1 MSFLFLLLTDR
12 ECQTK
17 TTDMPKTASKKIV
30 NAWAMYDWANSAY
43 NLVITSTIFPA
54 YYVGITAAAH
64 AGEKSYVNFFGR
76 KFINTALQDYALAV
90 VFLVVAIGSPI
101 LSSIADYKRNKKNWL
116 KGFCYLGSLAC
127 MALFWFTK
135 NNIEFGMIAFA
146 VAAWGFWSSLVFYNS
161 YLPDIAAPD
170 DQDRVSAKGFA
181 LGYIGSV
188 LLQIICFVI
197 ILQPT
202 WFGLSEADKSIGAR
216 ISFLLTGLWWLG
228 FAQITFRALPA
239 SSGAERKAKK
249 HVLINGF
256 HELQNVWS
264 QLKHMPSLRRFLLS
278 FFLYSMGVQTVML
291 VAAGF
296 GKKEIFPKPE
306 DEPKLL
312 ITIIIIQLVAM
323 VGATTMSRLSKRIG
337 NWWVITIALL
347 IWVGIT
353 ISAYFVQSQTM
364 FYVLAAVVGLVMG
377 GIQSMSRSTYSK
389 LLPETQ
395 DTTSFFS
402 FYDVSEKIALVI
414 GIFIFGYVEE
424 SSGSMRNSI
433 VALAGFF
440 VLGLIAMIYTKPAYE
455 KRMAE
460 LKNKQNEIV
469 HN

>member
-1 MSFLFLLLTDR
+1 
-12 ECQTK
+12 
-17 TTDMPKTASKKIV
+17 MPTTASKKIV

-54 YYVGITAAAH
+54 YYVGITAAAK

-76 KFINTALQDYALAV
+76 KFINTALQDYALGV
-90 VFLVVAIGSPI
+90 VFLIVAFSSPI

-116 KGFCYLGSLAC
+116 KGFCYLGSAAC
-127 MALFWFTK
+127 IALFWFTK
-135 NNIEFGMIAFA
+135 NTIEFGIIAFA
-146 VAAWGFWSSLVFYNS
+146 FAAWGFWSSLVFYNS
-161 YLPDIAAPD
+161 YLPDIAAPE
-170 DQDRVSAKGFA
+170 DQDRISAKGFV

-197 ILQPT
+197 ILKPT
-202 WFGLSEADKSIGAR
+202 WFGLNEADKTIGAR
-216 ISFLLTGLWWLG
+216 LSFLLTGLWWIG
-228 FAQITFRALPA
+228 FAQITFRALPTT
-239 SSGAERKAKK
+239 SGAERKAKK
-249 HVLINGF
+249 HVLVNGF
-256 HELQNVWS
+256 HELQMVWS
-264 QLKHMPSLRRFLLS
+264 QLKHAPSLRRFLLS
-278 FFLYSMGVQTVML
+278 FFLYSMGVQTVIL

-296 GKKEIFPKPE
+296 AKKEIFPKPE

-323 VGATTMSRLSKRIG
+323 VGAMVMSRLSKRIG
-337 NWWVITIALL
+337 NWWVIAIAVV
-347 IWVGIT
+347 IWIGIC
-353 ISAYFVQSQTM
+353 IAAYFITSQTM
-364 FYVLAAVVGLVMG
+364 FYVLAAIVGLVMG

-440 VLGLIAMIYTKPAYE
+440 ILSMVALIYAKPAYE
-455 KRMAE
+455 KRMTE
-460 LKNKQNEIV
+460 LKTK
-469 HN
+469 

>member
-1 MSFLFLLLTDR
+1 M
-12 ECQTK
+12 Q
-17 TTDMPKTASKKIV
+17 TASKKVI
-30 NAWAMYDWANSAY
+30 NGWAMYDWANSAY

-54 YYVGITAAAH
+54 YYVGITAAAN
-64 AGEKSYVNFFGR
+64 AGEKSYVSFFGR

-90 VFLVVAIGSPI
+90 VFLIVSFSSPI

-116 KGFCYLGSLAC
+116 KGFCYLGAAAC
-127 MALFWFTK
+127 MALVFFTK
-135 NNIEFGMIAFA
+135 DNIEFGIIAFA

-161 YLPDIAAPD
+161 YLPDIAAPE
-170 DQDRVSAKGFA
+170 DQDRISAKGFA

-188 LLQIICFVI
+188 LLQVICFVI
-197 ILQPT
+197 ILQPA
-202 WFGLSEADKSIGAR
+202 WFGLDPANKTLGPR
-216 ISFLLTGLWWLG
+216 LSFFLTGLWWVG
-228 FAQITFRALPA
+228 FAQITFRTLPSTPA
-239 SSGAERKAKK
+239 KETKARR
-249 HVLINGF
+249 HFLVNGF
-256 HELQNVWS
+256 HELKLVWS
-264 QLKHMPSLRRFLLS
+264 QLREMPSLKRFLFS

-296 GKKEIFPKPE
+296 GKKEIFPDPK

-323 VGATTMSRLSKRIG
+323 VGAWMMSRLSKRIG
-337 NWWVITIALL
+337 NWWVITLAVI
-347 IWVGIT
+347 IWIGVCIG
-353 ISAYFVQSQTM
+353 AYFVKTQTL
-364 FYVLAAVVGLVMG
+364 FYILAAIVGLVMG

-402 FYDVSEKIALVI
+402 FYDVTEKIALVI

-433 VALAGFF
+433 FALGGFF
-440 VLGLIAMIYTKPAYE
+440 LLAIIALLFTKPAYD

-460 LKNKQNEIV
+460 LNNKA
-469 HN
+469 

>member
-1 MSFLFLLLTDR
+1 
-12 ECQTK
+12 
-17 TTDMPKTASKKIV
+17 MPTTASKKIV

-54 YYVGITAAAH
+54 YYVGITAAAN
-64 AGEKSYVNFFGR
+64 AGEKSYVSFFGR

-90 VFLVVAIGSPI
+90 VFFIVAIGSPI

-116 KGFCYLGSLAC
+116 KGFCYLGSVAC

-135 NNIEFGMIAFA
+135 DNIEFGMIAFA

-161 YLPDIAAPD
+161 YLPDIAAPE

-188 LLQIICFVI
+188 LLQIVCFVI

-202 WFGLSEADKSIGAR
+202 WFGLSESDKSIGAR

-228 FAQITFRALPA
+228 FAQITFRALPI
-239 SSGAERKAKK
+239 SSGTERKTKK

-256 HELQNVWS
+256 HELQMVWN

-347 IWVGIT
+347 IWVVIT
-353 ISAYFVQSQTM
+353 VSAYFVQSQTL

-440 VLGLIAMIYTKPAYE
+440 ILGLIAMIYTKPAYE

>member
-1 MSFLFLLLTDR
+1 
-12 ECQTK
+12 
-17 TTDMPKTASKKIV
+17 MPTASKKIV

-54 YYVGITAAAH
+54 YYVGITAAANPN
-64 AGEKSYVNFFGR
+64 EKSYVSFFGR
-76 KFINTALQDYALAV
+76 RFINTALQDYVLAV
-90 VFLVVAIGSPI
+90 VFLIVAFGSPI
-101 LSSIADYKRNKKNWL
+101 LSSIADYKGNKKNWL
-116 KGFCYLGSLAC
+116 KGFCYLGSAAC

-135 NNIEFGMIAFA
+135 DTLEYGIIAFA

-161 YLPDIAAPD
+161 YLPDIAAPE
-170 DQDRVSAKGFA
+170 DQDRISAKGFA

-188 LLQIICFVI
+188 LLQIVCFII
-197 ILQPT
+197 ILKPAL
-202 WFGLSEADKSIGAR
+202 FGLSEADKTIGAR
-216 ISFLLTGLWWLG
+216 LSFLLTGLWWMG
-228 FAQITFRALPA
+228 FAQITFRNLPII
-239 SSGAERKAKK
+239 SRVERKSKR
-249 HVLINGF
+249 HVLVNGF
-256 HELQNVWS
+256 LELKLVWA
-264 QLKHMPSLRRFLLS
+264 QLKRMPSLRRFLFS

-337 NWWVITIALL
+337 NWWVIASALL
-347 IWVGIT
+347 IWIGIC
-353 ISAYFVQSQTM
+353 IAAYFVRTQNM

-389 LLPETQ
+389 LLPKTQ

-402 FYDVSEKIALVI
+402 FYDVAEKIALVI
-414 GIFIFGYVEE
+414 GIFLFGYVEE
-424 SSGSMRNSI
+424 RSGSMRNSI

-440 VLGLIAMIYTKPAYE
+440 VFGLIALLYAKPAYE

-460 LKNKQNEIV
+460 LKTE
-469 HN
+469 